1 MTSATL
7 EVMRAVKALEPCTS
21 SEIAIYLN
29 GRMTRRQILV
39 ILNIGIITGTMRM
52 ENDGTRQIWTLT
64 PPGQE
69 IIEGARD

>member
-7 EVMRAVKALEPCTS
+7 EVMRAIKALEPCTS
-21 SEIAIYLN
+21 SEIAMYLN
-29 GRMTRRQILV
+29 NRMTRRQILV

-52 ENDGTRQIWTLT
+52 EKDGTRQIWTLT

-69 IIEGARD
+69 IVEGARD